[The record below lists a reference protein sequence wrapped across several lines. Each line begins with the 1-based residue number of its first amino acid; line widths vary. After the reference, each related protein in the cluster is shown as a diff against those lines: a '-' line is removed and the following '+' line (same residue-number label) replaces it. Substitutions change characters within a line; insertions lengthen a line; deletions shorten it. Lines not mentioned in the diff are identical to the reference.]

1 MIARSFRRLAAVSLT
16 GAAFLAAPAS
26 AQTRDEAVAWCL
38 NKQHTFT
45 PELVVRG
52 CTSLLQVRNA
62 PANIAAEAYRL
73 RADAYYDQKDY
84 ARANADYDQALRLDP
99 GNTLARNNREALLQ
113 GTRSTVGAAPQV
125 QVAAGDGSIAG
136 AIMIQATSENA
147 GVDAET
153 QWLKRNLPGW
163 ADGYPGYGRWAE
175 RPQVRPHRDARPERR
190 DENDLFRRHVVLRQG
205 LAHVPAKWTP
215 VRR

>member
-52 CTSLLQVRNA
+52 CTSLVQVRNA
-62 PANIAAEAYRL
+62 PANIAGETYRL

-163 ADGYPGYGRWAE
+163 ARMGTQATVDGPNGRKYDRIEMRGPNGATKTIYFDVTSFYGK
-175 RPQVRPHRDARPERR
+175 D
-190 DENDLFRRHVVLRQG
+190 
-205 LAHVPAKWTP
+205 
-215 VRR
+215 